1 MPHDS
6 RSGAPDDQAR
16 LAHMLVAARQAV
28 SFVHGRSRADL
39 DTDDMLR
46 RAVINAIQEI
56 GEAAARLSPDGR
68 ALIRDVPWDL
78 VVKMRNV
85 LVHVYWGVDL
95 DRVWITVESDLPPLI
110 TALDSHMQ
118 NPPAAC

>member
-1 MPHDS
+1 
-6 RSGAPDDQAR
+6 
-16 LAHMLVAARQAV
+16 MLVAARQAV